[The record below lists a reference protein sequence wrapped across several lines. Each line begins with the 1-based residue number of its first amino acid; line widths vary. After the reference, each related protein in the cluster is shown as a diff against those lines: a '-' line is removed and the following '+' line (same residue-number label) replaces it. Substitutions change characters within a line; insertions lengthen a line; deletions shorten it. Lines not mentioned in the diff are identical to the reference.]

1 MATIREQVVKSI
13 FGADVSKRLF
23 GVGKPTDLNFSMNR
37 FTTNQIEANYL
48 AQYTRLVYACISAIA
63 EDVGDYEAIFYRQ
76 KGDNLDQITAHPML
90 QLLQNP
96 QPQDDDGVTMYDLF
110 EATQSFIELQG
121 ECFWYLPY
129 GEFTKRPKEI
139 HIIRPDKMG
148 ISIDDQGEVD
158 GYFMRTAP
166 GQDPVPFET
175 FEILHFKSFNPHDPY
190 RGMGTVQA
198 AMDYIQTEGNMTG
211 YTKNFFANN
220 AGLSGVLTI
229 KGEVSKNAFRKFSNA
244 WREKYQGVDNA
255 GKIAI
260 VRDSDSTFT
269 KVGLGL
275 NELDMKDLKDGTIDD
290 VTMMFRV
297 PKALL
302 GLSNSTGLGR
312 AEVEALEYIF
322 SKTIDKKYAR
332 IDGVIQ
338 RAINRYFPADGIIV
352 SHVNKIPANQTDVL
366 AERTAGVDKWI
377 TRNEIRDQEGLDG
390 QAGGDVLYGALSS
403 IPLGESGI
411 ESTSSTTST
420 GKDMQ
425 GIHFARAKNGRILMM
440 RTKKKSLKQP
450 TSIPTKAMTK

>member
-1 MATIREQVVKSI
+1 MATIREQVARAI
-13 FGADVSKRLF
+13 FGDAVGKRLF
-23 GVGKPTDLNFSMNR
+23 GVGPTADQAFTMNR
-37 FTTNQIEANYL
+37 FSTNQIEANYL

-63 EDVGDYEAIFYRQ
+63 EEVGDYEPIFYRQ
-76 KGDNLDQITAHPML
+76 KGDNLEQMATHPL
-90 QLLQNP
+90 IQLLMNP
-96 QPQDDDGVTMYDLF
+96 QPNDDDGVTQYDLL

-129 GEFTKRPKEI
+129 GEYTKRPKEI

-148 ISIDDQGEVD
+148 ISTDDQGEVD

-166 GQDPVPFET
+166 GKEVVPFET

-302 GLSNSTGLGR
+302 GLSNSAGLGR

-332 IDGVIQ
+332 IDGVMQ
-338 RAINRYFPADGIIV
+338 RALNRYFPADGIIA
-352 SHVNKIPANQTDVL
+352 SHVNKIPANTTDVL

-377 TRNEIRDQEGLDG
+377 TRNEIRDELGLDG
-390 QAGGDVLYGALSS
+390 QAGGDVLYTPLSN
-403 IPLGESGI
+403 IPLGDSGM
-411 ESTSSTTST
+411 ESTTAPTT
-420 GKDMQ
+420 GKDLQ
-425 GIHFARAKNGRILMM
+425 GVHFARAKNGRILMM
-440 RTKKKSLKQP
+440 RTKKKSLRLP
-450 TSIPTKAMTK
+450 TTTRIKAMKK

>member
-1 MATIREQVVKSI
+1 MATIREQVVKAV
-13 FGADVSKRLF
+13 FGPEVSKRLF
-23 GVGKPTDLNFSMNR
+23 GMGKESDNSFTMNR
-37 FTTNQIEANYL
+37 FTTNQVQANYL
-48 AQYTRLVYACISAIA
+48 DAYTRLVYACISAIA
-63 EDVGDYEAIFYRQ
+63 EEVGDYEPIFYRV
-76 KGDNLDQITAHPML
+76 KGDNMEQLNAHPLL
-90 QLLQNP
+90 QLLMNP
-96 QPQDDDGVTMYDLF
+96 QPDDDDGVTTYDLF

-129 GEFTKRPKEI
+129 GQFTKRPKEI

-148 ISIDDQGEVD
+148 VSIDDQGEVD
-158 GYFMRTAP
+158 GYFMRTQP
-166 GQDPVPFET
+166 GKDPVPFET
-175 FEILHFKSFNPHDPY
+175 FEILHFKSFNPKDAY

-302 GLSNSTGLGR
+302 GLSNSAGLGR

-338 RAINRYFPADGIIV
+338 RAINRYFPADGIVV
-352 SHVNKIPANQTDVL
+352 SHVNKIPANKTDVL

-377 TRNEIRDQEGLDG
+377 TRNEIRDEDGLDP
-390 QAGGDVLYGALSS
+390 QDGGDVLYTPMAN
-403 IPLGESGI
+403 IPLGDAGP
-411 ESTSSTTST
+411 STTTATGT
-420 GKDMQ
+420 GKDLQ
-425 GIHFARAKNGRILMM
+425 GVHFARAKNGRILMM
-440 RTKKKSLKQP
+440 RTKKKSLRLP
-450 TSIPTKAMTK
+450 TNTRTKATVK